1 MAATVHPRVLVV
13 FHSGEGQTE
22 KIADRIVRE
31 LERSEARAALSDA
44 ASAPP
49 PTAYDAVVIGDS
61 IHGGRHS
68 RQLARWVERY
78 EAELAD
84 VPVALFQVSLT
95 SAIDDETH
103 SAEANRL
110 VQQFLDATGLDPD
123 MVGLFAGALAY
134 TRYGWLKRAVMK
146 RIVAAEGGETDT
158 SRDHEYTD
166 WEAVDDFAAD
176 VLVMAGSGSAAAS

>member
-31 LERSEARAALSDA
+31 LERSEARAALSEA

-110 VQQFLDATGLDPD
+110 VQQFLNTPRDSIPRDGSSPGCWGSWPTRPSASAPGPDADPTPS
-123 MVGLFAGALAY
+123 ASRRPR
-134 TRYGWLKRAVMK
+134 TPPTPRA
-146 RIVAAEGGETDT
+146 
-158 SRDHEYTD
+158 S
-166 WEAVDDFAAD
+166 
-176 VLVMAGSGSAAAS
+176 